1 MRMDPR
7 ALPLLRNL
15 PGAAALPPLV
25 LEIDLSGGVLAKAP
39 TDPLSALRQRHT
51 PTLPDIVT
59 ALRHA
64 CGDDRVAAVIL
75 LGGNTIR
82 SAQADEIG
90 AGLDAVRASGTATYA
105 FSESFGE
112 LGPGTIA
119 YGLAA
124 RCEHVWVQPS
134 GQLGLT
140 GIASAVTLLRGVLD
154 RLGVEPQFAQRHEF
168 KTAADQLAAPEVSEA
183 NREMTTRL
191 TASAMEQ
198 ISATIADR
206 RGMSADVLAEI
217 VDRAPLS
224 AVEARDGGLV
234 DRIGYRDE
242 LYAAV
247 RAAHGEDVELVF
259 AHRYAKRRA
268 KRSPVAQV
276 RRRSAPQ
283 VAVVA
288 VHGAIVGGRS
298 REGRPGPVGDRAGS
312 DTVVAALRAAQGSD
326 RVRAVVLHVDSPGG
340 SYVASDAIRR
350 AVLGLRASGRPV
362 VASMG
367 GVAASGGYFVAMGAD
382 RVLALPT
389 TITGSIGVLA
399 GKFVVAGLTQRLGVV
414 RELVATGA
422 NATMFAPDAGFTDE
436 QRARLDGW
444 LDEVYDDFTR
454 KAAED
459 RGMAWNDLEPLAR
472 GRVWTGADALHH
484 RLVDELGGR
493 DAAIAHACRLAR
505 LHRDAADVVDWPAVS
520 LVERLKPAESTHA
533 PAAAVAHP
541 ALGGP
546 EAWLASLGEAAGAP
560 TGVLS
565 LPWPVELR

>member
-1 MRMDPR
+1 MDPR
-7 ALPLLRNL
+7 TLPLLRDL
-15 PGAAALPPLV
+15 PGAAARPPLV
-25 LEIDLSGGVLAKAP
+25 LEVDLSGGVLAQAP

-51 PTLPDIVT
+51 PTLGDIVA
-59 ALRHA
+59 ALRQA
-64 CGDDRVAAVIL
+64 CGDDRVAAVVL
-75 LGGNTIR
+75 LGGDTIAG
-82 SAQADEIG
+82 AQADEIS
-90 AGLDAVRASGTATYA
+90 AGLDAVRGAGTATYA

-124 RCEHVWVQPS
+124 RCEHVWMQPS

-168 KTAADQLAAPEVSEA
+168 KTAADQFAAPEVSEA

-191 TASAMEQ
+191 TVSAMEQ

-206 RGMSADVLAEI
+206 RGISAEALAEI

-224 AVEARDGGLV
+224 AVAARDAGLV
-234 DRIGYRDE
+234 DGVGYRDE

-247 RAAHGEDVELVF
+247 RAAHGEDVELLY
-259 AHRYAKRRA
+259 AHRYAKRRG
-268 KRSPVAQV
+268 KRSPIAQV

-288 VHGAIVGGRS
+288 VRGAIVRGRS
-298 REGRPGPVGDRAGS
+298 RQGRPGPVGERAGS
-312 DTVVAALRAAQGSD
+312 DTVVAALRAAQESA

-350 AVLGLRASGRPV
+350 AVLGLRDRGLPV
-362 VASMG
+362 VASMA

-414 RELVATGA
+414 RELVGAGA

-444 LDEVYDDFTR
+444 LDEVYDDFVR

-459 RGMAWNDLEPLAR
+459 RGMAWKELEPLAR
-472 GRVWTGADALHH
+472 GRVWTGADALDH
-484 RLVDELGGR
+484 RLIDELGGR
-493 DAAIAHACRLAR
+493 DAAIGHACRLAR
-505 LHRDAADVVDWPAVS
+505 VNRDAADIVAWPAVG

-533 PAAAVAHP
+533 PAAAGAVAHP

-546 EAWLASLGEAAGAP
+546 ETWLAALGEAAGAP